1 MFTAVAKGRMLNL
14 YITDRVT
21 TGSVGLPVQ
30 FIFDEEWDDVG
41 KTAVFVGSGH
51 TVYMALDANDKCAI
65 PGEVLTAAG
74 GVLKVGVRGS
84 KTGFVIPTIWAETTI
99 YLGTSLTGASSAAPI
114 SESLADQVLR
124 RLVNVENIIAALQA
138 IIAGFSEDGAEW
150 SSQAM
155 IDALN
160 NIGGLPAY
168 PVGSYYMS
176 ENSTSPAVLFGGT
189 WTRFPESGQPEQ
201 YLLPAGNTIAPGA
214 SSPIKSV
221 TLARSHIPNFTGYF
235 QLKCATGATSISNNQ
250 DGAMFTSSQMDS
262 TSPYLSTASSS
273 GKIQRMKLSF
283 GGDANGNPVAFSVM
297 GPYRAVY
304 CWRRIA

>member
-1 MFTAVAKGRMLNL
+1 MITAIAKGRMLNL
-14 YITDRVT
+14 HITDRVT
-21 TGSVGLPVQ
+21 TGSVGMPVQ
-30 FIFDEEWDDVG
+30 FIFDDEWDDVG
-41 KTAVFVGSGH
+41 KSAVFTGSGN
-51 TVYMALDANDKCAI
+51 TVLMALDANDCCVVPAEVI
-65 PGEVLTAAG
+65 TVPGDILRI
-74 GVLKVGVRGS
+74 GVRGS
-84 KTGFVIPTIWAETTI
+84 KEGFVIPTIWAETQV
-99 YLGTSLTGASSAAPI
+99 YLGTTLSGASPALPI
-114 SESLADQVLR
+114 SESLADQVIG
-124 RLVNVENIIAALQA
+124 RLVHVENIVAALQA

-150 SSQAM
+150 SAQAM

-176 ENSTSPAVLFGGT
+176 EDSTSPASLFGGQ

-214 SSPIKSV
+214 SSNVKSV
-221 TLARSHIPNFTGYF
+221 TLVRSNIPKFTGYF

-250 DGAMFTSSQMDS
+250 DGAIFSSSQIDS
-262 TSPYLSTASSS
+262 SSPYLSTASTS
-273 GKIQRMKLSF
+273 GKIQRMNLNF